1 MNKMNRFFILF
12 SIIPILV
19 LAIAFLVTDSVLTAV
34 IALLIVESIFVLILY
49 RNVQNQKE
57 NDIEHED

>member
-57 NDIEHED
+57 NDNEHED